1 MLPAGA
7 LAIFALA
14 AMKLD
19 GYGLRW
25 FSANY
30 KSQQTALRQETL
42 PAYSYKYVY

>member
-1 MLPAGA
+1 MLPAGV
-7 LAIFALA
+7 LAVFALA

-25 FSANY
+25 FAAIY

-42 PAYSYKYVY
+42 PAYSYKYVC